1 MNETYFDL
9 HGLDL
14 FLQPAEPPQDMEL
27 DQAMEAYQKRFG
39 CPVPLEMIPIQT
51 DRAVLLG
58 AVKTCLE
65 EGNDNIFQYL
75 GLELPPDALF

>member
-1 MNETYFDL
+1 MNETDFDL

-14 FLQPAEPPQDMEL
+14 FLQPVAPPQDTEL
-27 DQAMEAYQKRFG
+27 DQAMENYRKRFG
-39 CPVPLEMIPIQT
+39 YPVPLEMIPAQM
-51 DRAVLLG
+51 DRAALLG